1 MKTIIHIV
9 SITGGGTGKH
19 IDELAIAFPTFRHVQ
34 MRWHEAKEA
43 LMTQYSSDNICL
55 LHIHTI
61 WCKDGWTFDMQL
73 DTMNA
78 FRAQNI
84 PINITVHD
92 YQWIY
97 PRNCTPFAEE
107 IAQHRPEQTQITRAL
122 GLMSKA
128 TNVIFPTQRV
138 YDNYMKY
145 LGQVHN
151 AKVVIVP
158 HCDIP
163 IRYNQ
168 LCIQPIINNTVN
180 IAFLGHCV
188 PHKGSHVFAHL
199 VRHLQHHFYNIQY
212 HVFGGQHG
220 TYLPGVRFQEYQD
233 ENLLKML
240 QSQNIHILC
249 LFSMAEETYCYSL
262 SRAINS
268 GLPLVYIDRGAFMNR
283 LNPSESP
290 RFFKAPTPESV
301 IQATAQAI
309 QYIYKNESKKHEIN
323 DYIEIDESIIEKPA
337 WYELNYPTSS
347 RTLTDQKAITEP

>member
-19 IDELAIAFPTFRHVQ
+19 IDELAVAFPSFRHVQ
-34 MRWHEAKEA
+34 MRWHEAKDA
-43 LMTQYSSDNICL
+43 LISQYQPHEICL

-61 WCKDGWTFDMQL
+61 WCKDNWTFELQI
-73 DTMNA
+73 DTLNT
-78 FRAQNI
+78 FRNQNI

-107 IAQHRPEQTQITRAL
+107 IVQQRPEQDQITKTL
-122 GLMSKA
+122 NMMSKA
-128 TNVIFPTQRV
+128 TNVIFPTHRV
-138 YDNYMKY
+138 HDNYMKY
-145 LGQVHN
+145 LGQVQN
-151 AKVVIVP
+151 ANVVITP

-163 IRYNQ
+163 IRYQQ
-168 LCIQPIINNTVN
+168 LRIQPVMNNTIN

-199 VRHLQHHFYNIQY
+199 VRHLRNHIYNIQY

-220 TYLPGVRFQEYQD
+220 TYLPEVRFQEYD
-233 ENLLKML
+233 DRNLLQML
-240 QSQNIHILC
+240 HSQNIHILC

-268 GLPLVYIDRGAFMNR
+268 GLPIVYIDRGAFMTR
-283 LNPSESP
+283 LNPATCA
-290 RFFKAPTPESV
+290 RFFKASHPEHV

-309 QYIYKNESKKHEIN
+309 EYIHKNESRHQEIN
-323 DYIEIDESIIEKPA
+323 DYIEMDESKIEKSD
-337 WYELNYPTSS
+337 WYQNNYPT
-347 RTLTDQKAITEP
+347 TQDTN